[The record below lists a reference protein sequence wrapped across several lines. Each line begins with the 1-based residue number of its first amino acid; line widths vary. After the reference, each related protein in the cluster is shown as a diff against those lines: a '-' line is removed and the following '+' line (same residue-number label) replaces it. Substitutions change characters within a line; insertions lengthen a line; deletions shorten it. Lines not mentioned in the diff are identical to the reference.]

1 MNKTQF
7 ESAQKPVEPAQP
19 TGIARRRLL
28 RAGLAAVPVVLAVS
42 GRSAM
47 AGTSCN
53 AVTGLSP
60 LAWASMAPNGTC
72 VGTSHT
78 ITGNPL
84 GKSPGH
90 WTPNANGK
98 TFQPDF
104 RWPVSPFDCVV
115 TKVGN
120 GNNAPFESRSWDSY
134 IYTEFKRVAANDAG
148 FQRGGAIF
156 NAVFG
161 GSDGRSFSRIL
172 LDESAAGNVV
182 WHFSAAYLNCLALN
196 GQYAMTLDELKYL
209 YTNRRLVPGGVELND
224 SEIKTFLDQ
233 TWSNVVPLLA
243 DD

>member
-1 MNKTQF
+1 MNDTHNDI
-7 ESAQKPVEPAQP
+7 SHKPVEPAQL

-28 RAGLAAVPVVLAVS
+28 RAGLAAAPLALVVS

-47 AGTSCN
+47 AGTTCN
-53 AVTGLSP
+53 SVAGLSP

-84 GKSPGH
+84 GKSPGY

-98 TFQPDF
+98 TFQPDY
-104 RWPVSPFDCVV
+104 RWPVSPFDSVL

-120 GNNAPFESRSWDSY
+120 GSNATFQTKDWDSY
-134 IYTEFKRVAANDAG
+134 TYTAFKGVLASDAG
-148 FQRGGAIF
+148 FARGAKF

-161 GSDGRSFSRIL
+161 GGEGRSFSRIL

-182 WHFSAAYLNCLALN
+182 WHFSAAYLNCLVLN

-209 YTNRRLVPGGVELND
+209 YTNRRLVPGGVILTD
-224 SEIKTFLDQ
+224 SEIRTFLDQ
-233 TWSNVVPLLA
+233 TWDSVVPPLPN
-243 DD
+243 D